1 MRMKR
6 WAVIGTAVLAAALIL
21 WLASRKP
28 APPVVPF
35 ARVGQET
42 LVSVL
47 TTNGKT
53 EPAEWAS
60 VRAARAGRIRR
71 VLVERGA
78 RVAQGTLL
86 AELDD
91 TEARTAVSAAEAR
104 AGVARAELRALERG
118 GRRAEI
124 AQLEGAIAKLQLELE
139 AARRDAAALERLA
152 GKGAASRSELDQ
164 ARDRAAQLE
173 SELNAQRERR
183 AGLVA
188 DTDLEAARARLREAE
203 AALEDARIALAQCGL
218 RSPRSGTVYDLPVR
232 PGDWVETGALVA
244 RVGEIATLRVAIY
257 VDEPELGRVKAGLPV
272 QITWDAAP
280 GKTWQAGVEKM
291 PTQIT
296 PLGTRMVGEVWAKC
310 ENPALDLPPGA
321 NVNVRIRSQVVEN
334 AVTVP
339 KAALR
344 RQGEEMGAFVLSGQ
358 RIEWRRVEIGAASE
372 VKAEVRSGLRP
383 GEAVALPADRPL
395 SAGMEVQAAFPEDRP

>member
-1 MRMKR
+1 
-6 WAVIGTAVLAAALIL
+6 VLAAAMIL

-28 APPVVPF
+28 APPEVPF

-53 EPAEWAS
+53 EPAEWAPA
-60 VRAARAGRIRR
+60 RAARAGRIQR
-71 VLVERGA
+71 VLVDRGA
-78 RVAQGTLL
+78 RVMEGTLL
-86 AELDD
+86 AELDESD
-91 TEARTAVSAAEAR
+91 ARTAVSAAEAR
-104 AGVARAELRALERG
+104 VAAAQADLRALERG
-118 GRRAEI
+118 GRQADI

-139 AARRDAAALERLA
+139 SARRDAAALERLA

-173 SELNAQRERR
+173 SELKAQRERR
-183 AGLVA
+183 AALVA
-188 DTDLEAARARLREAE
+188 ETDLEAARARLREAE
-203 AALEDARIALAQCGL
+203 AALQDAQRGLAQCKI
-218 RSPRSGTVYDLPVR
+218 RSPRAGVVFDLPVR
-232 PGDWVETGALVA
+232 DGDWVDAGALVA
-244 RVGEIATLRVAIY
+244 RVGETGKLKVTIY
-257 VDEPELGRVKAGLPV
+257 VDEPELGRVRIGLPV

-280 GKTWQAGVEKM
+280 GKTWQAVVEKM

-296 PLGTRMVGEVWAKC
+296 PLGTRMVGEVWAMC

-321 NVNVRIRSQVVEN
+321 NVNVRIRSQVVAN

-344 RQGEEMGAFVLSGQ
+344 RQGEELGAFVLSGQ

-383 GEAVALPADRPL
+383 GDAVALPADRPL
-395 SAGMEVQAAFPEDRP
+395 AAGMEVRPVFPENRP

>member
-1 MRMKR
+1 MKR
-6 WAVIGTAVLAAALIL
+6 WAAIGTAVAGAALIL

-28 APPVVPF
+28 APPEVPF
-35 ARVGQET
+35 ARVGRET

-53 EPAEWAS
+53 EPAVWAP
-60 VRAARAGRIRR
+60 VRALRAGRVRR

-78 RVAQGTLL
+78 RVAEGALL
-86 AELDD
+86 AELEDAG
-91 TEARTAVSAAEAR
+91 ARTAVSAAEAR
-104 AGVARAELRALERG
+104 VAVAQAELRALERG
-118 GRRAEI
+118 GRQAEI
-124 AQLEGAIAKLQLELE
+124 AQLEGLIAKLRLELE
-139 AARRDAAALERLA
+139 AARRDAGALERLA

-164 ARDRAAQLE
+164 ARDRAKQLE
-173 SELNAQRERR
+173 SELKAQRERR
-183 AGLVA
+183 AALVA
-188 DTDLEAARARLREAE
+188 ETDLEAARARLREAE
-203 AALEDARIALAQCGL
+203 AALLDARQSLAQCRL
-218 RSPRSGTVYDLPVR
+218 RAPRAGAVYDLTVR

-244 RVGEIATLRVAIY
+244 RVGEIAKLKIAIY
-257 VDEPELGRVKAGLPV
+257 VDEPELGRVRTGLPV

-280 GKTWQAGVEKM
+280 GKTWQANVEKM
-291 PTQIT
+291 PTQIA
-296 PLGTRMVGEVWAKC
+296 PLGTRMVGEVWAMC
-310 ENPALDLPPGA
+310 DNPALDLPPGA

-344 RQGEEMGAFVLSGQ
+344 RLGEELGAFVLSGQ

-383 GEAVALPADRPL
+383 GDAVALPADRPL
-395 SAGMEVQAAFPEDRP
+395 AAGMEVRAAFPEDQP